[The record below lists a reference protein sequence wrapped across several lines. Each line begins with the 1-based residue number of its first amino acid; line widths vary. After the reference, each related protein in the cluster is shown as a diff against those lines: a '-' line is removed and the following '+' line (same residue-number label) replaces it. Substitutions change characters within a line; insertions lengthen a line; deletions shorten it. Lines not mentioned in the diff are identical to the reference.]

1 MLIKTHLAIT
11 LFFILLFLSN
21 IEHKLVFVLVALLA
35 TFIPDIDFK
44 YSKIGKYKA
53 FRILQFFTKHRGI
66 IHSFTFLIMITL
78 FFVLF
83 FPTIALAFF
92 LGYGLHLLA
101 DSFTIKG
108 IKPFYPCKKIASGKI
123 RTGGKFETLIFMSFI
138 LANIGLLIVKIL
150 RLL

>member
-53 FRILQFFTKHRGI
+53 FRIFA
-66 IHSFTFLIMITL
+66 
-78 FFVLF
+78 V
-83 FPTIALAFF
+83 
-92 LGYGLHLLA
+92 
-101 DSFTIKG
+101 
-108 IKPFYPCKKIASGKI
+108 FY
-123 RTGGKFETLIFMSFI
+123 
-138 LANIGLLIVKIL
+138 
-150 RLL
+150 